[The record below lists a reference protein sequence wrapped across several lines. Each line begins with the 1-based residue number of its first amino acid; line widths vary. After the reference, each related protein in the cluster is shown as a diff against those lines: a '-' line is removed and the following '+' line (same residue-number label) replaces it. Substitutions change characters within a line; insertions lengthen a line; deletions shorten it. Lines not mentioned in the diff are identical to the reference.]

1 MSCNHLSNW
10 EASLGDKC
18 GICYEGDEEFK
29 WDAAENIYV
38 PKMPDRETMLKLVMK
53 EGEAMGDEMQDLVD
67 KVQEIKDA
75 LAEGVICVEE
85 HIEPWI
91 KLAEGGKLPSHILI
105 LKDWVSRA
113 KPIVF
118 DDPVATL
125 SPVPK
130 L

>member
-18 GICYEGDEEFK
+18 GICYEGDEVLSELL
-29 WDAAENIYV
+29 WS
-38 PKMPDRETMLKLVMK
+38 PKPWWK
-53 EGEAMGDEMQDLVD
+53 GEAMGDEMQDLVN

-75 LAEGVICVEE
+75 LVEGVICVEE